1 MKTFICTLLKLLP
14 IISVCNTLV
23 ADVSDL
29 RLDTYK
35 SNKLLPMDVSIAT
48 INASASNNAKDSIG
62 VAVFTPNLLSWNI
75 YSDLNSA
82 NIAGAL
88 QKLQEKFG
96 TLSAED
102 LKISCLNMM
111 SI

>member
-1 MKTFICTLLKLLP
+1 MKIFICTLLKLLP
-14 IISVCNTLV
+14 IISFCNTLV
-23 ADVSDL
+23 ADISDL

-48 INASASNNAKDSIG
+48 INASASNNAKGSIG

-75 YSDLNSA
+75 YSDLNNA

-88 QKLQEKFG
+88 QNCRKSLAHLVQK
-96 TLSAED
+96 T
-102 LKISCLNMM
+102 
-111 SI
+111 